1 MGGERRTRGGIKG
14 KRGQGNGRREER
26 GRRSREKMRGN
37 SAMVVRGIDAP
48 GKKVISGE
56 FH

>member
-1 MGGERRTRGGIKG
+1 MGGERMTRGGIEG